1 MPRFYKLDYR
11 LLNPL
16 GEEVDSSAGGN
27 PMAFVEGDGTM
38 VPGLE
43 AAVLGKLAGD
53 EFEVKI
59 GPEKAYGFSQRSL
72 VRTVAPDMFM
82 ADIDSI
88 EVGMIFQVGSGAE
101 AEVARVVAVEDGGI
115 TIDANH
121 PLAGVSFHF
130 EISVLESREAS
141 GEELEVRNMGECE
154 QASARSHPL
163 QSQFRLIKCEY
174 FGRPT
179 DAALGGVIARLR
191 Q

>member
-101 AEVARVVAVEDGGI
+101 AE
-115 TIDANH
+115 
-121 PLAGVSFHF
+121 
-130 EISVLESREAS
+130 
-141 GEELEVRNMGECE
+141 
-154 QASARSHPL
+154 
-163 QSQFRLIKCEY
+163 
-174 FGRPT
+174 
-179 DAALGGVIARLR
+179 
-191 Q
+191 

>member
-1 MPRFYKLDYR
+1 
-11 LLNPL
+11 
-16 GEEVDSSAGGN
+16 
-27 PMAFVEGDGTM
+27 MAFVEGDGTM

-43 AAVLGKLAGD
+43 TAVLGKLAGD

-141 GEELEVRNMGECE
+141 GEELEVRNMC
-154 QASARSHPL
+154 
-163 QSQFRLIKCEY
+163 
-174 FGRPT
+174 
-179 DAALGGVIARLR
+179 
-191 Q
+191 

>member
-16 GEEVDSSAGGN
+16 GEEVDSSTGGN

-43 AAVLGKLAGD
+43 TAVLGKLAGD

-141 GEELEVRNMGECE
+141 GEELEVRNMG
-154 QASARSHPL
+154 
-163 QSQFRLIKCEY
+163 
-174 FGRPT
+174 
-179 DAALGGVIARLR
+179 
-191 Q
+191 

>member
-1 MPRFYKLDYR
+1 MPKFYKLDYR

-43 AAVLGKLAGD
+43 AAVLGKLTGD

-141 GEELEVRNMGECE
+141 GEELEVRNMG
-154 QASARSHPL
+154 
-163 QSQFRLIKCEY
+163 
-174 FGRPT
+174 
-179 DAALGGVIARLR
+179 
-191 Q
+191 

>member
-16 GEEVDSSAGGN
+16 GEEGDSSAGGN

-101 AEVARVVAVEDGGI
+101 AEVARVVALEDGGI

-141 GEELEVRNMGECE
+141 GEELEVRNIG
-154 QASARSHPL
+154 
-163 QSQFRLIKCEY
+163 
-174 FGRPT
+174 
-179 DAALGGVIARLR
+179 
-191 Q
+191 

>member
-1 MPRFYKLDYR
+1 MPKFYKLDYR

-16 GEEVDSSAGGN
+16 GEEVDSSADGN

-141 GEELEVRNMGECE
+141 GEELEVRNMG
-154 QASARSHPL
+154 
-163 QSQFRLIKCEY
+163 
-174 FGRPT
+174 
-179 DAALGGVIARLR
+179 
-191 Q
+191 

>member
-1 MPRFYKLDYR
+1 MPKFYKLDYR

-16 GEEVDSSAGGN
+16 GEEVDSSADGN

-101 AEVARVVAVEDGGI
+101 AEVAKVVAVEDGGI

-141 GEELEVRNMGECE
+141 GEELEVRNMG
-154 QASARSHPL
+154 
-163 QSQFRLIKCEY
+163 
-174 FGRPT
+174 
-179 DAALGGVIARLR
+179 
-191 Q
+191 